1 MHPLTLLPQARVAE
15 YFGVSRAMIAA
26 RQGLPGRFCSA
37 DADADDVLAGLKKS
51 AEEKY
56 EE

>member
-26 RQGLPGRFCSA
+26 RQGAPGRFCSA

>member
-1 MHPLTLLPQARVAE
+1 
-15 YFGVSRAMIAA
+15 MIAA
-26 RQGLPGRFCSA
+26 RQGGAGRFCSA